1 MIRTLCAAERP
12 SSRIDTACTASCRSL
27 AAGSL
32 APDSRTAAARTPID
46 PCISWTR
53 VAGVSFE
60 LVNLDA
66 TLEGRL
72 DAAADD
78 DSLDLEELAEGVDF
92 MCFFLTGSEDIVGI
106 ETVGEVAR
114 EPSDRTTEL

>member
-1 MIRTLCAAERP
+1 
-12 SSRIDTACTASCRSL
+12 
-27 AAGSL
+27 
-32 APDSRTAAARTPID
+32 
-46 PCISWTR
+46 
-53 VAGVSFE
+53 VVGVSFE

-66 TLEGRL
+66 TLEGQL

-78 DSLDLEELAEGVDF
+78 DSLDLEELAEGINFV
-92 MCFFLTGSEDIVGI
+92 CFFLTGSEDIVGI